1 MSNLASFCLFS
12 FFSHDKCY
20 KWKSIDG
27 VLGTRTRGDRMV
39 GADESIE
46 LYVNESL
53 KRSKMLIKPRSRV
66 VKAYETFH
74 LFFVI
79 SKFEHTQSP
88 QKTTSGRRTK
98 VKKCWCQA
106 GLDDLTDLKPL
117 LLCPAHSSRGKLRLA
132 HDDCC
137 GWLLQKNWKVINHE
151 KGLN

>member
-1 MSNLASFCLFS
+1 M
-12 FFSHDKCY
+12 
-20 KWKSIDG
+20 
-27 VLGTRTRGDRMV
+27 LGTRTRGDRMV

-98 VKKCWCQA
+98 VKKC
-106 GLDDLTDLKPL
+106 
-117 LLCPAHSSRGKLRLA
+117 
-132 HDDCC
+132 
-137 GWLLQKNWKVINHE
+137 
-151 KGLN
+151 